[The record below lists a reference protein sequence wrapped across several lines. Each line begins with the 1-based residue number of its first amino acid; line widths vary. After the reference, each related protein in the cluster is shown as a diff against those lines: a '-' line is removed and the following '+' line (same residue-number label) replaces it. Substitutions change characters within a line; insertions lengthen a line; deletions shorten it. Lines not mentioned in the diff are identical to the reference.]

1 MSWQNILKPTQPI
14 IKAKKT
20 KKAKTSATDKVEG
33 DTVKVINSAGLKNA
47 TDSLEKWWKDCEG
60 LSGADIGVTG
70 AGWSGTGNQHSLL
83 DHVLAHVDSSIAN
96 LQRPNQGERAG
107 SMETVKKVRDIIKGT
122 KAFKNSELG
131 LINRLIKTL
140 TRLENSSSDPRNIM
154 FTIPE
159 TWTKKEIE
167 EHTEVFGHYRT
178 PKYVEYRTKVRG
190 KENEMGAVHS
200 SWYSEDENTAKP
212 PFWQALFAGGK
223 EGAGDLGIE
232 GLLPILIRLE
242 EEMEEQELEKLHVKG
257 KFGRIALEDVKPFM
271 GALKLLLENQGVY
284 HSADVPFKRLTINFA
299 ALKREIQKVSFKL
312 TEEEGEFVKKIT
324 GHDELIGQL
333 KSFYIDNI
341 SLTLLRTIIKN
352 NFNLDTF
359 KHGEYKGIFLR
370 EAIRDREA
378 RKVLFNREKAKANKD
393 GNAPFWARDE
403 EDEEKDKE
411 NDKNPNV
418 KKSWGS
424 IIRRGLI

>member
-47 TDSLEKWWKDCEG
+47 TDSLEKWWTDCKG
-60 LSGADIGVTG
+60 LSDADIGVTG

-122 KAFKNSELG
+122 KAFKNSELR

-242 EEMEEQELEKLHVKG
+242 EEMEEQELEKLHIKG
-257 KFGRIALEDVKPFM
+257 QFQRKEIEKLKPFM
-271 GALKLLLENQGVY
+271 TVLTTNLKNQSNY

-299 ALKREIQKVSFKL
+299 ALKRAIGQ
-312 TEEEGEFVKKIT
+312 TEYLLSSEAESDFVKKIT
-324 GHDELIGQL
+324 GHDDLIGEL
-333 KSFYIDNI
+333 TSFYIDNI

-352 NFNLDTF
+352 AFNLDTF
-359 KHGEYKGIFLR
+359 KHGKYTGIFLR

-378 RKVLFNREKAKANKD
+378 RKVLYNREKAKANKD

-403 EDEEKDKE
+403 EDEE

-418 KKSWGS
+418 KKSWGML
-424 IIRRGLI
+424 IRRGLI

>member
-47 TDSLEKWWKDCEG
+47 TDSLEKWWTDCKG

-122 KAFKNSELG
+122 KAFKNSELR

-242 EEMEEQELEKLHVKG
+242 EEMEEQELEKLHIKG
-257 KFGRIALEDVKPFM
+257 QFQRKEIEKLKPFM
-271 GALKLLLENQGVY
+271 TVLTTNLKNQSNY

-299 ALKREIQKVSFKL
+299 ALKRAIGQ
-312 TEEEGEFVKKIT
+312 TEYLLSSEAESDFVKKIT
-324 GHDELIGQL
+324 GHDDLIGEL
-333 KSFYIDNI
+333 TSFYIDNI

-352 NFNLDTF
+352 AFNLDTF
-359 KHGEYKGIFLR
+359 KHGKYTGIFLR
-370 EAIRDREA
+370 DAIRDREV
-378 RKVLFNREKAKANKD
+378 RKVLYNREKAKANKD

-403 EDEEKDKE
+403 EDEE

-418 KKSWGS
+418 KKSWGML
-424 IIRRGLI
+424 IRRGLI